1 MQRYLKIINSDN
13 FVSLKE
19 ENESQH
25 ISNQSFVSEKKSFNM
40 SFNFP
45 KEIKQVYSQKQDVK
59 SANGLFIWFYQ
70 RLKKGL

>member
-40 SFNFP
+40 SFNFQ
-45 KEIKQVYSQKQDVK
+45 KEIKQVYTQKQDVK
-59 SANGLFIWFYQ
+59 SANGLFI
-70 RLKKGL
+70 